1 MFHSLVNLRS
11 HWAVFIFVQLCFQS
25 LYFKYCLCSTRGSYS
40 RYNNS
45 IISLCTDD
53 LYLQKFTKCSF
64 TLKMPK
70 SSSHQ
75 VVALTEDS
83 AVVLMENLCS
93 KLGCGSLF
101 QLNKSRPYDN
111 TTCFHQCYNQHGLLR
126 NCTLNHSNCTLI
138 SKVVCGKKPSQNK
151 VASCFPVSL
160 VISWCSIT

>member
-1 MFHSLVNLRS
+1 MVSIHLHNSRAT
-11 HWAVFIFVQLCFQS
+11 AVYEFLFR
-25 LYFKYCLCSTRGSYS
+25 YFSKAFYLNKYCICYTRGSYS
-40 RYNNS
+40 CYVNS
-45 IISLCTDD
+45 IIFLCTD
-53 LYLQKFTKCSF
+53 LQKFTKCSF

-101 QLNKSRPYDN
+101 QLNKSRLSDN
-111 TTCFHQCYNQHGLLR
+111 TTCFHRCLYQDGLLR
-126 NCTLNHSNCTLI
+126 NCSLSHSNCTLI
-138 SKVVCGKKPSQNK
+138 AGVVCGKKPSQNEIS
-151 VASCFPVSL
+151 SCFPVSL